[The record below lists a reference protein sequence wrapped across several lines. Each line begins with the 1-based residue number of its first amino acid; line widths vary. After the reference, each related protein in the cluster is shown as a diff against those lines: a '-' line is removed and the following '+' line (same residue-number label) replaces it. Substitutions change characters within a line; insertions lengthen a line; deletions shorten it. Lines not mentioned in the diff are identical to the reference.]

1 MVVGPRFRFF
11 NTTAGWMMVE
21 TPVRRSYPR
30 RDRDKWER
38 LFNCPGPVTIVT
50 NNRQPRLR
58 IREET

>member
-1 MVVGPRFRFF
+1 
-11 NTTAGWMMVE
+11 MMVE